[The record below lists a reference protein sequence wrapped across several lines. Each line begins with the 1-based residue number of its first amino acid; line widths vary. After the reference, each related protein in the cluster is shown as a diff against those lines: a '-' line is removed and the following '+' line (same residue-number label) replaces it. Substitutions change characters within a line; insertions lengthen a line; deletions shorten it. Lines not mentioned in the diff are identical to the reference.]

1 MALFGRSG
9 SAGNGLDTVQAAPVE
24 PGDVPAGL
32 SRATFA
38 AGCFWGVEE
47 LFRHIDGV
55 VDVVSG
61 YTGGGSPQP
70 TYGQV
75 CSGTTGHAEAV
86 LVTFDPHRVTYEHL
100 LDEFW
105 RHHDPTTVDR
115 QGPDVGTQYRSAV
128 FTHDPGQQQVAEHSR
143 ASVQSRFER
152 PIVTRIEPA
161 STFWPAEAY
170 HQRYTERTGRGG
182 CHVANW

>member
-1 MALFGRSG
+1 MGLFGRG
-9 SAGNGLDTVQAAPVE
+9 AADLDTSQAAPVE
-24 PGDVPAGL
+24 PDDVPAGL
-32 SRATFA
+32 ARATFA

-47 LFRHIDGV
+47 VFRRVGGV
-55 VDVVSG
+55 VDVISG
-61 YTGGGSPQP
+61 YTGGTTPAP

-75 CSGTTGHAEAV
+75 CSGATGHAEAV
-86 LVTFDPHRVTYEHL
+86 LVTFDPGRVTYEEL

-115 QGPDVGTQYRSAV
+115 QGPDVGSQYRSVVFVHGPDQQRAAERSREAV
-128 FTHDPGQQQVAEHSR
+128 QA
-143 ASVQSRFER
+143 RFGR
-152 PIVTRIEPA
+152 PIVTRVQPA
-161 STFWPAEAY
+161 ATFWPAEAY